1 MTFPAPPGAHP
12 HRHNPMSWLPEIE
25 EIHRRRK
32 LAEACGG
39 AAAVEKHHAAGK
51 YTVRERI
58 ARLLDAGSFQ
68 EVGKLAGRARYD
80 AAGKLA
86 AFEPA
91 PYVMGIGRL
100 DGRPVAV
107 GGEDYTIRAGTGF
120 GSDRRKGGQGG
131 FIEDLAFEYRIPLVN
146 LIDGT
151 GGTVNTAKRKGYT
164 VVPGY
169 GQDGCER
176 STELLG
182 IVPVVSAVMG
192 TTAGGPSMRAI
203 LAHWSIMVKHS
214 GQIFAAGPPVV
225 ERAFGTPISKE
236 GLGGTQVAVDAA
248 GTIDNTA
255 EDEEDCFRQI
265 RRFLSYMPTNVWEL
279 PPELATGDPV
289 DRCEDELASIIPRS
303 GREAYHMK
311 KLVAMVAD
319 RGSVFELQPSFGRAV
334 ITALARMGGKV
345 VGIVANNPM
354 FGGIMDYRAARK
366 QGHFVELCDMFNIP
380 LIFFADIPGLMV
392 GAESEAHAI
401 LREGVR
407 ARYIGFQVSV
417 PVFTVIVRKCYG
429 VAGGGV
435 IDRRGLN
442 FKIAWPSANWGSLP
456 LEGGVKAAY
465 RAEIEAASDPVQRER
480 EIEEELRQLASPFR
494 TAEAFA
500 VEDLIDPRETRPYL
514 CRFIDALQPRLRT
527 QLGPK
532 LKAGVRP

>member
-1 MTFPAPPGAHP
+1 MTWRA
-12 HRHNPMSWLPEIE
+12 EIE

-39 AAAVEKHHAAGK
+39 AEAVAKHHAAGK
-51 YTVRERI
+51 LTVRERLE
-58 ARLLDAGSFQ
+58 ALLDAGSFR
-68 EVGKLAGRARYD
+68 EVGNLAGRASYD
-80 AAGKLA
+80 KNGHLI

-91 PYVMGIGRL
+91 PYVMGIGKIG
-100 DGRPVAV
+100 GRPLAV

-131 FIEDLAFEYRIPLVN
+131 FIEDLAYEYRIPLVN

-176 STELLG
+176 SADLLG

-203 LAHWSIMVKHS
+203 LSHWSIMVKGT

-225 ERAFGTPISKE
+225 ERAFGQKLTKDE
-236 GLGGTQVAVDAA
+236 LGGTRIAVDVA
-248 GTIDNTA
+248 GTIDNVA
-255 EDEEDCFRQI
+255 HDEADCLNQI
-265 RRFLSYMPTNVWEL
+265 RRFLSYMPQNVWEL
-279 PPELATGDPV
+279 PPHVRSNDPV
-289 DRCEDELASIIPRS
+289 DRCDDRLADIVPRS
-303 GREAYHMK
+303 GRQAYNMK
-311 KLVAMVAD
+311 NVIEMIVD
-319 RGSVFELQPSFGRAV
+319 RDSLFEIQSTFGRALV
-334 ITALARMGGKV
+334 TALARMDGYV
-345 VGIVANNPM
+345 VGVIANNPM
-354 FGGIMDYRAARK
+354 FGGIMDYKAARK
-366 QGHFVELCDMFNIP
+366 QTHFVELCDLFNIP

-392 GAESEAHAI
+392 GVESESEAI

-407 ARYIGFQVSV
+407 ARFVGFQVSV
-417 PVFTVIVRKCYG
+417 PVFTVLVRKCYG

-435 IDRRGLN
+435 IDRKGLN
-442 FKIAWPSANWGSLP
+442 FKIAWPSGNWGSLP
-456 LEGGVKAAY
+456 VEGGVKAAY
-465 RAEIEAASDPVQRER
+465 RRDIEGAADPDERER

-500 VEDLIDPRETRPYL
+500 IEDLIDPRETRPYL
-514 CRFIDALQPRLRT
+514 CQFIEALQPRLRT

-532 LKAGVRP
+532 YKAGVRP

>member
-1 MTFPAPPGAHP
+1 MT
-12 HRHNPMSWLPEIE
+12 WLPEIE

-39 AAAVEKHHAAGK
+39 AEAVAKHHAAGK
-51 YTVRERI
+51 LTVRERI
-58 ARLLDAGSFQ
+58 AGLLDPGTFR
-68 EVGKLAGRARYD
+68 EVGKLAGRASYD
-80 AAGKLA
+80 KSGALSG
-86 AFEPA
+86 FEPA
-91 PYVMGIGRL
+91 PYVMGIGKI
-100 DGRPVAV
+100 DGRPIAV

-131 FIEDLAFEYRIPLVN
+131 FIEDLAYEYRIPLVN

-164 VVPGY
+164 VVPGF

-176 STELLG
+176 SADLLG

-203 LAHWSIMVKHS
+203 LSHWSIMVKGT

-225 ERAFGTPISKE
+225 ERAFGHKLTKE
-236 GLGGTQVAVDAA
+236 ALGGTEIAVATA
-248 GTIDNTA
+248 GTIDNVA
-255 EDEEDCFRQI
+255 EDEADCLRQI
-265 RRFLSYMPTNVWEL
+265 RRFLSYMPQNVWEL
-279 PPELATGDPV
+279 PPQVRDGDPV
-289 DRCEDELASIIPRS
+289 DRCEDALASIIPRS
-303 GREAYHMK
+303 GRQAYSMK
-311 KLVAMVAD
+311 KLVEMIVD
-319 RGSVFELQPSFGRAV
+319 RGSVFEIQPTFGRSL
-334 ITALARMGGKV
+334 ITALARMDGHV

-354 FGGIMDYRAARK
+354 FGGIMDYKAARK
-366 QGHFVELCDMFNIP
+366 QGHFIELCDMFNIA

-392 GAESEAHAI
+392 GVESESEAI

-417 PVFTVIVRKCYG
+417 PVFTVLVRKCYG

-442 FKIAWPSANWGSLP
+442 FKIAWPSGHWGSLP
-456 LEGGVKAAY
+456 VEGGVKAAY
-465 RAEIEAASDPVQRER
+465 RREIESAEDPSLRER
-480 EIEEELRQLASPFR
+480 EIEEELRQLGSPFK

-500 VEDLIDPRETRPYL
+500 IEDLIDPRETRPYL
-514 CRFIDALQPRLRT
+514 CQFIESLQPRLRT

-532 LKAGVRP
+532 CKAGVRP